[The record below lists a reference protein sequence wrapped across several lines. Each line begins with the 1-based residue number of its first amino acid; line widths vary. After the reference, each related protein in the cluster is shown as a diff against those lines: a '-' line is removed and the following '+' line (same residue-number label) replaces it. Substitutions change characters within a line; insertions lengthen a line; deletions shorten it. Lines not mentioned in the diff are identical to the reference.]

1 MKLSEMRWPVMAWRF
16 LWCASNAT
24 WPKSFLFFNCYAHG
38 PVNSLEAKWK
48 TVNWTQRQGVEMQA
62 EREVRRWHSWWWHSF
77 SSSFFLVVQINTVFL
92 KFLESHPST
101 HDCGVVGVFF
111 AWTKYGGL
119 RIRSHSSYISR
130 WRGGRRSV
138 LTRIVIQRRC
148 IKLTKTSRIKAVRLL
163 VLSYFCFHIYS
174 FLSGSVYNL

>member
-1 MKLSEMRWPVMAWRF
+1 MARPWQQTSEECRILCRP
-16 LWCASNAT
+16 
-24 WPKSFLFFNCYAHG
+24 G

-62 EREVRRWHSWWWHSF
+62 VSF
-77 SSSFFLVVQINTVFL
+77 SSSFFLVVQIDTVFL
-92 KFLESHPST
+92 KFLVSHPSA

-119 RIRSHSSYISR
+119 RIRSHNSYISR
-130 WRGGRRSV
+130 GRGGWRSV

-148 IKLTKTSRIKAVRLL
+148 IKLTKASRMKAVRLL